1 MVAGSRLSY
10 GQTVEVRVSRRARRY
25 IQEHGGRLFLWV
37 DREGDFGV
45 LKCAVTPPADAGT
58 FVEEPADGLAV
69 YVEDELPRP
78 ERIVV
83 QLWALPWGSRL
94 DVTSSWAPG
103 TRTSPG
109 PGG

>member
-1 MVAGSRLSY
+1 MEL
-10 GQTVEVRVSRRARRY
+10 RVSRRARRY

-45 LKCAVTPPADAGT
+45 LKGAVTPPADAGT
-58 FVEEPADGLAV
+58 FVEELTDGLAV
-69 YVEDELPRP
+69 YVEDELHQP

-103 TRTSPG
+103 TRKSG
-109 PGG
+109 A